1 MLILSDHAKKHLEDI
16 KRYLSKF
23 NDPIDPLS
31 NEVLTFL
38 ERVKGIPQTPNLR
51 LGESERW
58 RIVLHF
64 RSCAKI
70 RYVIAKRSSELI
82 LVTVHPDPDT
92 HNYIEILR

>member
-1 MLILSDHAKKHLEDI
+1 LEDI

-51 LGESERW
+51 RHQQFSINRE
-58 RIVLHF
+58 I
-64 RSCAKI
+64 
-70 RYVIAKRSSELI
+70 YVI
-82 LVTVHPDPDT
+82 
-92 HNYIEILR
+92 

>member
-38 ERVKGIPQTPNLR
+38 ERVKGIPQTPNLH

-64 RSCAKI
+64 RSFTEQELRAPVAVEDE
-70 RYVIAKRSSELI
+70 VIYKELR
-82 LVTVHPDPDT
+82 
-92 HNYIEILR
+92 NA